1 MKTEK
6 SVKEVVSI
14 WGLITLVLARLV
26 APMPTANRW
35 LSKMGESTSSLRNY
49 GFSNLDLNR
58 LEGSL
63 YMYSLASH

>member
-1 MKTEK
+1 MKTER

-35 LSKMGESTSSLRNY
+35 LNKMGESTSSLRNY
-49 GFSNLDLNR
+49 GLSNLDLNR
-58 LEGSL
+58 LDKSL
-63 YMYSLASH
+63 YMYSLASY